1 MRTSGC
7 FILFCILSAVLM
19 SSRASG
25 QVSQWKMFTNGNY
38 ITDIEA
44 DADTVWVGTEGG
56 LVKIVK
62 PTGETT
68 FYNKLNSGLSD
79 NYILTVEVAP
89 DGKKWIGTATGGL
102 SIWDGYTWKVF
113 DTANSI
119 LESNKIWAIDFD
131 STGTAWIGSYTWLYK
146 SNYDSLWQF
155 YPVTAYSIRIDSLQR
170 VWIGSGTTLKCLDG
184 SGWHSYNLTMWD
196 FINSIAVSE
205 QGLVWLATS
214 GGLYKFNGVTFTKI
228 YQALL
233 SGSNSV
239 SIDADGNIWVGSNYG
254 VGKLSGNSFEFFY
267 PNENGMADNQVC
279 EIETDQSNTV
289 WIGTRRG
296 LATFSSPPWPI
307 YNTSSSAIPENYIK
321 SIAIDRY
328 GNKWMGSW
336 DNAGLIKFDGSE
348 WSVFQPDEGT
358 TTFIDHVIVDTNNI
372 KWISDMYHG
381 IQSFNDTSWTYY
393 NEANSGLPDNYIRSI
408 FADKDNN
415 IWVGLEY
422 FGAAVFDHSEWTYY
436 DTANTCME
444 RNWVEDIYVD
454 DIGNAWFSVDWS
466 TVIRISNSGCEVF
479 NSTNSGLANNFVKRI
494 IADHQGKMWFG
505 MQQGEISGFDGL
517 NWSTYHLG
525 PNGYYTVN
533 DMAVDEAN
541 NLWVGTNGAGLYKF
555 DGTEWTNYTVINS
568 GLCCNEVLSLAIDSL
583 GTKWIGTEAGLSL
596 FNEDGFVSNHYFAG
610 THKNLK
616 VYPNP
621 AKETITLSVSP
632 NKKVSQIQLLNT
644 NGILIRNIAPTGR
657 ETTVNVSALQP
668 GMYIVRLQADDGVHL
683 GKFIK
688 VQ

>member
-1 MRTSGC
+1 MRTSGSC

-19 SSRASG
+19 SSRVSG

-68 FYNKLNSGLSD
+68 FYNKLNSGLPD

-102 SIWDGYTWKVF
+102 SILDGNTWKVF

-119 LESNKIWAIDFD
+119 LESNKVWAIDFD
-131 STGTAWIGSYTWLYK
+131 STGTAWIVGYTGLYK
-146 SNYDSLWQF
+146 SNYDSIWQF
-155 YPVTAYSIRIDSLQR
+155 STVTAYCIKIDSLQQ
-170 VWIGSGTTLKCLDG
+170 VWIGSNNQLMCFNG
-184 SGWHSYNLTMWD
+184 SGWHSYELWT
-196 FINSIAVSE
+196 FINSLAVSD
-205 QGLVWLATS
+205 QGLVWLGTS
-214 GGLYKFNGVTFTKI
+214 AGLYKFNGVTFTKI
-228 YQALL
+228 NQPLL
-233 SGSNSV
+233 TESRSV
-239 SIDADGNIWVGSNYG
+239 SIAADGDIWVGSYYG
-254 VGKLSGNSFEFFY
+254 VGKLSGSSFEFFY
-267 PNENGMADNQVC
+267 PVDNGMADNQVY

-289 WIGTRRG
+289 WIGTRHG

-358 TTFIDHVIVDTNNI
+358 TTFIDHVVVDTNNI

-393 NEANSGLPDNYIRSI
+393 NEVNSGLPDNFVRSI

-422 FGAAVFDHSEWTYY
+422 YGAAVFDHSGWTYY
-436 DTANTCME
+436 DTSNTCME
-444 RNWVEDIYVD
+444 RNQVEDICID
-454 DIGNAWFSVDWS
+454 EIGNAWFSVDWS

-494 IADHQGKMWFG
+494 IADHQGKIWFG
-505 MQQGEISGFDGL
+505 MQQGEISSYDGL

-568 GLCCNEVLSLAIDSL
+568 GLCCNEILSLAIDSL

-596 FNEDGFVSNHYFAG
+596 FNEDGFVSNHYL
-610 THKNLK
+610 TSTRHNLK
-616 VYPNP
+616 LYPNP
-621 AKETITLSVSP
+621 AGESLTISLPINQKTSH
-632 NKKVSQIQLLNT
+632 IQVLNV
-644 NGILIRNIAPTGR
+644 NGILIRN
-657 ETTVNVSALQP
+657 TTLSGNQTTIDIHDLTP
-668 GMYIVRLQADDGVHL
+668 GMYLIRLQADDGVHV

-688 VQ
+688 V